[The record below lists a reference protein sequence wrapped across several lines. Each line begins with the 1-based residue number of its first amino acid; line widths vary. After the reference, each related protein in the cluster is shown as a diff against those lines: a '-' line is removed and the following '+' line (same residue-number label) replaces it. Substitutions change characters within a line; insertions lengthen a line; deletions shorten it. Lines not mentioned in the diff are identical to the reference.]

1 MRIKTVRVENFRRLR
16 SVKIDLDE
24 RATVCV
30 GANNSGKT
38 SVTHIFRSFFLHKG
52 SDLTLY
58 DFNSGCWDDFGQAD
72 DEQPLP
78 VIRLD
83 LLLEVDR
90 QDWYR
95 VVQLMTLQ
103 DLDKEIGEVALRVEF
118 GPREDQNTLLARY
131 TEARSR
137 ALQSERDRSKE
148 KGPYSPWPESMWD
161 YLDKMLKESYTLSY
175 HVLDPQSFH
184 SDEPSVVVGP
194 LENSPTA
201 AQKFLKQLI
210 RVDMVDAQRF
220 LSDDST
226 SNGRD
231 LSRHLRRF
239 YQRNI
244 DTDEV
249 DHDALQSLRASERSY
264 EEYLS
269 RTLKDTFDSVHNMPY
284 PGLKN
289 MPRLVVRS
297 RFDNE
302 GLLTDSASVHYEF
315 AETGEDG
322 IPRELPERYNGL
334 GCKNLLYMLIEIID
348 MYEQWSKKEAERPA
362 LHLVMI
368 EEPEAHMHP
377 QLQQAFLD
385 AVSAHVAKRAEVGFH
400 TQLVVTT
407 HSPHIIHN
415 TSFNPIRYFRRLGGL
430 SGIPATEIKDLS
442 QLQTGGNSGFLRRF
456 LKLTNCHLFF
466 SDAVVLAEGDA
477 ERVLLPMMI
486 ERDMSRLTKLQRAHV
501 SILEVGGS
509 HAFRF
514 QPLVEFLGLPTL
526 IITDLDSVE
535 PIKGKTDRT
544 VWTACRTDVDG
555 ARTCNE
561 TLKKWLPREQSIE
574 KLLDLSEVS
583 RTAGHGSGESHSRVR
598 VAYQTRE
605 RSVWNGVAR
614 KVAGRTFEDALL
626 LENLDWVKR
635 HGDEIVLSLDP
646 ASNHEE
652 VIGKIHG
659 FVRSPKGGKTNLAL
673 TLLDLDTWETPGYI
687 NRGLRWLND
696 ELTEESNL

>member
-16 SVKIDLDE
+16 SVKIDLDKK
-24 RATVCV
+24 ATVCV

-38 SVTHIFRSFFLHKG
+38 SITHIFRSFFLHKG

-58 DFNSGCWDDFGQAD
+58 DFNSGCWEEF
-72 DEQPLP
+72 EQVGEGCPFP

-103 DLDKEIGEVALRVEF
+103 DLDREIGEVALRVEF
-118 GPREDQNTLLARY
+118 GPREDHDTLVARY
-131 TEARSR
+131 AEARGR
-137 ALQSERDRSKE
+137 ALQSGLDRSKE
-148 KGPYSPWPESMWD
+148 KSPYSPWPENMWD
-161 YLDKMLKESYTLSY
+161 YLDKMLKESYALSY
-175 HVLDPQSFH
+175 HVLDPRSLH
-184 SDEPSVVVGP
+184 HEEPGVVVGP

-201 AQKFLKQLI
+201 AQNLLKRLI

-249 DHDALQSLRASERSY
+249 DHDALQALHESERSY
-264 EEYLS
+264 EKYLD
-269 RTLKDTFDSVHNMPY
+269 RTFKDTFDSVHDIPY
-284 PGLKN
+284 PGLKS

-315 AETGEDG
+315 SETGESG

-334 GCKNLLYMLIEIID
+334 GYKNLLYMLIEIID

-385 AVSAHVAKRAEVGFH
+385 AVSSHVEKKAEVGFH

-430 SGIPATEIKDLS
+430 SGVPATEIKDLS
-442 QLQTGGNSGFLRRF
+442 HLQTGGNSGFLRRF

-466 SDAVVLAEGDA
+466 SEAVVLAEGDA

-486 ERDMSRLTKLQRAHV
+486 ERDMPRLTDLQRAHV

-514 QPLVEFLGLPTL
+514 RPLVEFLGLPTL
-526 IITDLDSVE
+526 IITDLDSVGPDE
-535 PIKGKTDRT
+535 DRSGKR
-544 VWTACRTDVDG
+544 VWRACRTDVDV
-555 ARTCNE
+555 ARTCNQ
-561 TLKKWLPREQSIE
+561 TLKKWLPGEERIK
-574 KLLDLSEVS
+574 KLLALSEDAKTKVY
-583 RTAGHGSGESHSRVR
+583 GSGETRSRVR
-598 VAYQTRE
+598 VAYQARE
-605 RSVWNGVAR
+605 RSVWNDDEL

-626 LENLDWVKR
+626 LENLDWVKE
-635 HGDEIVLSLDP
+635 HGEKIALSLDP
-646 ASNHEE
+646 DATHEE
-652 VIGKIHG
+652 VVGQIHE

-687 NRGLRWLND
+687 KRGLRWLND
-696 ELTEESNL
+696 QLMEETNL

>member
-24 RATVCV
+24 KATVCV

-38 SVTHIFRSFFLHKG
+38 SITHIFRSFFLHKG

-58 DFNSGCWDDFGQAD
+58 DFNSACWEEFGQV
-72 DEQPLP
+72 DEKHPFP

-118 GPREDQNTLLARY
+118 GPREDRDTLLARY
-131 TEARSR
+131 AEARGR
-137 ALQSERDRSKE
+137 ALQSDLGRSKE
-148 KGPYSPWPESMWD
+148 ESPYSPWPESMWD
-161 YLDKMLKESYTLSY
+161 YLDKMLKESYALSY
-175 HVLDPQSFH
+175 HVLDPHSFH
-184 SDEPSVVVGP
+184 HDESDVVVGP
-194 LENSPTA
+194 LENSPTS
-201 AQKFLKQLI
+201 AQNFLKRLI

-249 DHDALQSLRASERSY
+249 DHEALQALHESERSY
-264 EEYLS
+264 EEYLD
-269 RTLKDTFDSVHNMPY
+269 RTFKDTFDSVHNMPY

-302 GLLTDSASVHYEF
+302 GLLTDSASVHYAF
-315 AETGEDG
+315 AETGEGG
-322 IPRELPERYNGL
+322 IPSELPERYNGL
-334 GCKNLLYMLIEIID
+334 GYKNLLYMLIEIID
-348 MYEQWSKKEAERPA
+348 MYEQWSKKEVERPA

-385 AVSAHVAKRAEVGFH
+385 AVSSHVAKKAEAGFH

-415 TSFNPIRYFRRLGGL
+415 TSFSPIRYFRRLGGL

-466 SDAVVLAEGDA
+466 SDAVVLVEGDA

-486 ERDMSRLTKLQRAHV
+486 ERDMPRLTDLQRAHV

-509 HAFRF
+509 HAPRF

-535 PIKGKTDRT
+535 QIEGKNNKM
-544 VWTACRTDVDG
+544 VWTVCRPDVEG

-561 TLKKWLPREQSIE
+561 TLKKWLPGEQDIHN
-574 KLLDLSEVS
+574 LLNLSDKY
-583 RTAGHGSGESHSRVR
+583 RTAHQGEGEDLSRVR
-598 VAYQTRE
+598 VAYPVRE
-605 RSVWNGVAR
+605 RSVWNGGAHMI
-614 KVAGRTFEDALL
+614 AGRTFEDALL
-626 LENLDWVKR
+626 LENLDWVKQ
-635 HGDEIVLSLDP
+635 HGDEIDLSLDP
-646 ASNHEE
+646 DATHEE
-652 VIGKIHG
+652 VVGKIHD

-687 NRGLRWLND
+687 ERGLRWLND
-696 ELTEESNL
+696 ELVERANL